1 MSNLALENLK
11 KNFDG
16 KRLKLL
22 MDAGD
27 FDKKEFIE
35 LLGLTYN
42 HLSRHYAKEVYDN
55 ALIEK
60 ICKLGKITRDEWY
73 SIGTFAGEN
82 VSLNV
87 SPNVSLLRENVNPN
101 VNLNVNLTENLTENR
116 DLNRDLSRDLL
127 PENPSNGSLLS
138 GRGVVVRHLSNMR
151 AVAGDVISIDSAFEE
166 VEEWIVPRLGIVGGS
181 GLAMYSFEVQGDSML
196 PTIAPRD
203 LLLCEAP
210 ITTLQNIQNNAI
222 YVIVNADGVRCKRLR
237 YLKQSHSVCIFSDNK
252 AYRDEELKEGTF
264 SALRVVQ
271 RITNVSQFF

>member
-1 MSNLALENLK
+1 MEFNDRLREIRKKSTQTQEEFAFEIGINRGAYKNYENGTSQPPYDVLKSISNRFEVDLNWLILGQKSNLKSNP
-11 KNFDG
+11 
-16 KRLKLL
+16 
-22 MDAGD
+22 
-27 FDKKEFIE
+27 
-35 LLGLTYN
+35 
-42 HLSRHYAKEVYDN
+42 LSN
-55 ALIEK
+55 
-60 ICKLGKITRDEWY
+60 
-73 SIGTFAGEN
+73 
-82 VSLNV
+82 
-87 SPNVSLLRENVNPN
+87 
-101 VNLNVNLTENLTENR
+101 
-116 DLNRDLSRDLL
+116 LL
-127 PENPSNGSLLS
+127 PENAPNGGMSL
-138 GRGVVVRHLSNMR
+138 GRGVVVRHLSSLR

-237 YLKQSHSVCIFSDNK
+237 YLPQSHSVCIFSDNK